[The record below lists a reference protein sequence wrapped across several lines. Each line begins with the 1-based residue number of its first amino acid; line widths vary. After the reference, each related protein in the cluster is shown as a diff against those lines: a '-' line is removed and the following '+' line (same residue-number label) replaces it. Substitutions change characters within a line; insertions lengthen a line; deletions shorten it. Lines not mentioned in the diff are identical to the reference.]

1 MQAFIRRVRPR
12 HLVLILVTMGSLGLF
27 GWAATA
33 GDQTI
38 DPAEEKA
45 GGETTVFEVGRNAFS
60 FPAANIDEAGRT
72 TFAIGNSF
80 FRRNWVEAPSSTTAR
95 DGLGPHFL
103 ARSCG
108 GCHVQDG
115 RGAPPTALK
124 NGLATE
130 QPIAL
135 LFRLSVLGADGKP
148 RPEPTYG
155 HQFTVAAAQDVKAE
169 GKVRIQYT
177 ELPGRF
183 ADGTAY
189 GLRKPRYSFSQLGY
203 GPMDKK
209 TLVSPR
215 IAPQMIGMGLL
226 EAIDEQD
233 ITRNAEAQAAA
244 GNGIKGMPNRV
255 FDVYANRTVI
265 GRFGWKGNV
274 GTVAHQTASAFNGD
288 IGITS
293 EHFPQEE
300 CMPRQSDCAAAPR
313 GNSAI
318 LATSAPAASAATSA
332 RAGTAPKGTP
342 VEIDNATLEK
352 VIAYTATL
360 AVPARRNFNDVDVRR
375 GQALFAQA
383 QCAVC
388 HRPSYTT
395 GASRFPALARQKI
408 FPYTDLLLH
417 DMGPGLADGRPDELA
432 SGQQWRTPPLWG
444 IGLVPDVND
453 HSFLLHDGRARNV
466 LEAILWH
473 GGEAEAARQQVL
485 KMKRAERE
493 ALVKFVNSL

>member
-1 MQAFIRRVRPR
+1 MKP
-12 HLVLILVTMGSLGLF
+12 HGSRWKVAAAAVACSGAWLA
-27 GWAATA
+27 WAAA
-33 GDQTI
+33 STI
-38 DPAEEKA
+38 DAAEEKA
-45 GGETTVFEVGRNAFS
+45 GGDTTVFEVGRNAFS
-60 FPAANIDEAGRT
+60 FPVANLDEAGRT

-115 RGAPPTALK
+115 RGAPPNTFR

-135 LFRLSVLGADGKP
+135 LFRLSVMGADGKP
-148 RPEPTYG
+148 QPEPTYG
-155 HQFTVAAAQDVKAE
+155 HQFTVAAAQGVKAE

-177 ELPGRF
+177 EVPGKF
-183 ADGTAY
+183 ADGT
-189 GLRKPRYSFSQLGY
+189 RYSLRRPAYSFTSLGY
-203 GPMDKK
+203 GPMAPK

-226 EAIDEQD
+226 EAITEQD
-233 ITRNAEAQAAA
+233 IVQNARDQAARSDA
-244 GNGIKGMPNRV
+244 IRGMPNRV
-255 FDVYANRTVI
+255 FDVYANREVI
-265 GRFGWKGNV
+265 GRFGWKANAGS
-274 GTVAHQTASAFNGD
+274 VAHQTASAFNGD

-293 EHFPQEE
+293 AHFPLEE
-300 CMPRQSDCAAAPR
+300 CMPRQTDCAVAPR
-313 GNSAI
+313 G
-318 LATSAPAASAATSA
+318 TSAVLAAPAAVASAATA
-332 RAGTAPKGTP
+332 ERAGTAPKGTS
-342 VEIDNATLEK
+342 VEIDDATLEK

-360 AVPARRNFNDVDVRR
+360 AVPARRNFDGVDVRR
-375 GQALFAQA
+375 GQALFNQA

-395 GASRFPALARQKI
+395 GESPFPSLSRQKI
-408 FPYTDLLLH
+408 YPYTDLLLH
-417 DMGPGLADGRPDELA
+417 DMGSGLADGRPDELA
-432 SGQQWRTPPLWG
+432 NGRQWRTPPLWG

-453 HSFLLHDGRARNV
+453 HSFLLHDGRARNT

-473 GGEAEAARQQVL
+473 GGEAEASRQQVL
-485 KMKRAERE
+485 KMKREERD

>member
-1 MQAFIRRVRPR
+1 MRKFIDRVRPR
-12 HLVLILVTMGSLGLF
+12 LLILALAGTASC
-27 GWAATA
+27 GWLAWAGNATVDA
-33 GDQTI
+33 S
-38 DPAEEKA
+38 EEKA
-45 GGETTVFEVGRNAFS
+45 GGDTTVYEVGRNAFS
-60 FPAANIDEAGRT
+60 FPAANLDEAGRT

-115 RGAPPTALK
+115 RGAPPGTLK
-124 NGLATE
+124 NGLSSE

-135 LFRLSVLGADGKP
+135 LFRLSVMGADGKP

-155 HQFTVAAAQDVKAE
+155 QQFTVAAAQDVKPE

-177 ELPGRF
+177 EMPGRF
-183 ADGTAY
+183 ADGTRY
-189 GLRKPRYSFSQLGY
+189 SLRKPTYSFTSLGY
-203 GPMDKK
+203 GPMAPK
-209 TLVSPR
+209 TMVSPR

-226 EAIDEQD
+226 EAIEEPD
-233 ITRNAEAQAAA
+233 ILRNAREQAAR
-244 GNGIKGMPNRV
+244 GDGIHGMPNRV
-255 FDVYANRTVI
+255 FDVYAQREVI
-265 GRFGWKGNV
+265 GRFGWKANAGS
-274 GTVAHQTASAFNGD
+274 VAHQTAAAFNGD

-293 EHFPQEE
+293 EHFPAEE
-300 CMPRQSDCAAAPR
+300 CMPKQTDCAAAPR
-313 GNSAI
+313 GTSAL
-318 LATSAPAASAATSA
+318 LATSAPMASAT
-332 RAGTAPKGTP
+332 TTPKSTP

-360 AVPARRNFNDVDVRR
+360 AVPARRNFNDLDVRR

-388 HRPSYTT
+388 HQASYTT
-395 GASRFPALARQKI
+395 GESRFPALSRQKI
-408 FPYTDLLLH
+408 HPYTDMLLH
-417 DMGPGLADGRPDELA
+417 DMGPGLADGRPDEQA
-432 SGQQWRTPPLWG
+432 NGKQWRTPPLWG

-453 HSFLLHDGRARNV
+453 HSFLLHDGRARNT

-473 GGEAEAARQQVL
+473 GGEAEASRQQVL
-485 KMKRAERE
+485 KMKRDERD